1 MSHNLFS
8 RLWFVVATLLGCV
21 LLLTAPQPASPVQ
34 AQTSNNHDEPAC
46 IRCHEDLYYLHDT
59 GKWFCISKSPMQ
71 CVGCHGGDATATTK
85 EAAHQNRTAHPVI
98 NGDTTT
104 CRQCH
109 IEDCDERVS
118 AFDAMAGI
126 SPVVMVSTPIG
137 PAPAPTNAVT
147 SAPQAA
153 EQTTLV
159 WDWPVALVSALLALG
174 LVVLVWRRSHSRR
187 SNL

>member
-1 MSHNLFS
+1 MSKVHVH
-8 RLWFVVATLLGCV
+8 LWFAVVVVVGVV
-21 LLLTAPQPASPVQ
+21 LLAAAPQPAVPVQ

-85 EAAHQNRTAHPVI
+85 EAAHQHRTAHPVI

-104 CRQCH
+104 CLQCH
-109 IEDCDERVS
+109 IDDCAERVS
-118 AFDAMAGI
+118 TFDAIAGI
-126 SPVVMVSTPIG
+126 SPVVLVSTPIG
-137 PAPAPTNAVT
+137 PAPAPANAVT

-153 EQTTLV
+153 EPTAPV
-159 WDWPVALVSALLALG
+159 WDWPVVLVIAILALG
-174 LVVLVWRRSHSRR
+174 GAVLWWKRAHS
-187 SNL
+187 N